1 MSRGNHNYSEKGK
14 NDYSTTAANKADV
27 GHTLQYRCNVTARF
41 YRGLG

>member
-27 GHTLQYRCNVTARF
+27 GHTLQQRLLLFFV
-41 YRGLG
+41 LKI